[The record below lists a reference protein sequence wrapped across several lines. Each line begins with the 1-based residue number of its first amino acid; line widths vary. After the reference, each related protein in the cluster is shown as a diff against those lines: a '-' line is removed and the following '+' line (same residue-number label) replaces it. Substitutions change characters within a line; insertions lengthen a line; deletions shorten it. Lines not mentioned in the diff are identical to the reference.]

1 MKVMND
7 TQMVWTVSADGDVFN
22 LTSNGRLL
30 MYSEDNAGFKS
41 YAADKDDAEGAKFT
55 GQLLLFKK

>member
-1 MKVMND
+1 
-7 TQMVWTVSADGDVFN
+7 MVWTVSADGDVFN

-55 GQLLLFKK
+55 SQLLLFKK